1 MRSPMIG
8 SKGKRVNGLKLLAN
22 QMAIYCN
29 PRTQGHSFPSHS
41 MHSFL
46 LHLSSFHSLFLSFF
60 SLFLPTFLPIFLLD
74 LHAVMATGAVS
85 LSLSLSLTYIFEEG
99 TQRQRNRGPAFHVA
113 LKGRESM
120 CHRVIHATSV
130 LRRQSVS
137 VEKAGP
143 LCSIRSCTSD
153 NKGTD

>member
-85 LSLSLSLTYIFEEG
+85 LSLSLSDL
-99 TQRQRNRGPAFHVA
+99 H
-113 LKGRESM
+113 
-120 CHRVIHATSV
+120 
-130 LRRQSVS
+130 LRRGNPAATEQRTRFPCGTEREGEHVPSRDPCDVCS
-137 VEKAGP
+137 PTTVGVRRKSRSTLQHP
-143 LCSIRSCTSD
+143 LMHF
-153 NKGTD
+153 G